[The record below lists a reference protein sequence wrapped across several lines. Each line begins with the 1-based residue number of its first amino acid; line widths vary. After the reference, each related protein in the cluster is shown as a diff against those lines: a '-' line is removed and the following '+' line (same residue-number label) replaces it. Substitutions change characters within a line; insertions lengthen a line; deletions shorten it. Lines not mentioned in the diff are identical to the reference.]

1 MAVEMTESYEIGP
14 IRPPSEAYS
23 LFVRVTRNCPWN
35 RCKFCH
41 IYKNFKF
48 QLRSVEEV
56 KRDIDAAK
64 KCYDAIEAKAKEMGL
79 GDKIREAA
87 GMLLGSGSGEAFNNV
102 ALWLY
107 AGGEN
112 VFLQDANSLI
122 MPTDQLVEIL
132 DYLKS
137 TFPCIKRITSYARAH
152 TAARKTVEELRRL
165 HEAGLSR
172 LHIGL
177 ESGCDPVLQFMDKGI
192 TAADQIKGGKNVV
205 ASGISLSEYV
215 LLGVGGKK
223 MWREHALETARVLNE
238 INPDYIRI
246 RTLTVNNQ
254 MPLYDEIQKGNFIRS
269 NDEDLAREERLL
281 IEKLN
286 CSSNFVSDHTT
297 NLFQELNGKMPG
309 DKDKFLAIIDRFLA
323 LSPDEKHRFEL
334 GRRMG
339 IYSRLNDIEDAGKR
353 QTVEQY
359 ADQVINQGPE
369 VVERVIWELMERF
382 I

>member
-1 MAVEMTESYEIGP
+1 MVIGMNGSYEIGP

-41 IYKNFKF
+41 IYKGSKF
-48 QLRSVEEV
+48 EIRSVDDI
-56 KRDIDAAK
+56 KRDIDIARL
-64 KCYDAIEAKAKEMGL
+64 CYDAIKENAAKKGL
-79 GDKIREAA
+79 GDNVRSAA
-87 GMLLGSGSGEAFNNV
+87 AAMLNTVPSEAFNNV

-112 VFLQDANSLI
+112 VFIQDANSLVI
-122 MPTDQLVEIL
+122 STDQLVEVL
-132 DYLKS
+132 DYLKK
-137 TFPCIKRITSYARAH
+137 TFPSIKRITSYARAH

-165 HEAGLSR
+165 HESGLSR

-177 ESGCDPVLQFMDKGI
+177 ESGSDTVLKFMDKGV
-192 TAADQIKGGKNVV
+192 TAADQIRGGKNIV

-215 LLGVGGKK
+215 LIGAGGKK
-223 MWREHALETARVLNE
+223 IWREHATETARVLNE

-246 RTLTVNNQ
+246 RTLTINSQ
-254 MPLYDEIQKGNFIRS
+254 MPLCDEVEKGNFLRS
-269 NDEDLAREERLL
+269 NDEDAANEERLL
-281 IEKLN
+281 IEKLD

-297 NLFQELNGKMPG
+297 NLFQELEGKLPG
-309 DKDKFLAIIDRFLA
+309 DKAGFLTVIDRFLA
-323 LSPDEKHRFEL
+323 LSQDDKYRFEL

-339 IYSRLNDIEDAGKR
+339 IYSRIADIDDPDK
-353 QTVEQY
+353 QKMVNQY
-359 ADQVINQGPE
+359 ADKVIAEGPE
-369 VVERVIWELMERF
+369 VVDRVIWELMERF